1 MARKKIQ
8 ADERVIRADERVKN
22 PDEREEEPA
31 RAGSGGG
38 FSSIQ
43 DALAAKPSRIVSG
56 INTERKTW

>member
-38 FSSIQ
+38 FSIIRETFYRQ
-43 DALAAKPSRIVSG
+43 GHPGLYR
-56 INTERKTW
+56 EL